1 MVADIFE
8 DLEPPSKNFLATP
21 LVFKKNL
28 KREKQYS
35 KTF

>member
-1 MVADIFE
+1 MVAEIFE
-8 DLEPPSKNFLATP
+8 DLEPPSKNFLATAP
-21 LVFKKNL
+21 IFKKNL